1 MKKILLKTFSTA
13 VILLALL
20 VGLRILYGYTS
31 AYTLW
36 STIMPTP
43 GATVPLQYGLTTTG
57 TIQANVLTSTTTL
70 SAGGGAC
77 SVDSIGNLNCSTL
90 RGNSITTSGSGTFGS
105 VSSTGGIFTPSYFEA
120 NTSHSTAPGDISA
133 GGNIWA
139 NGAGTFGSVSSTGS
153 GTFGSASIGGHT
165 PWTAGNCSSSIGT
178 CTLIANAS
186 SGSAQY
192 ACSSGY
198 TQSGV
203 AGWAIFAGSACG
215 GAYVT
220 GDVIIQ
226 MVDQGAVVMQNNS
239 GGEIAVQA
247 IGLCCPN

>member
-70 SAGGGAC
+70 SAGGGAY

-105 VSSTGGIFTPSYFEA
+105 VSSS
-120 NTSHSTAPGDISA
+120 
-133 GGNIWA
+133 
-139 NGAGTFGSVSSTGS
+139 GS
-153 GTFGSASIGGHT
+153 GTFGSVTIGSHT
-165 PWTAGNCSSSIGT
+165 PWTIGS
-178 CTLIANAS
+178 CTLAYNSVTNSNAISVQCPANNKAIMGSVSCNPVNIVQSCPSSFSSGCTLSAGFSNSYWNGVCAAAPANA
-186 SGSAQY
+186 Y
-192 ACSSGY
+192 
-198 TQSGV
+198 V
-203 AGWAIFAGSACG
+203 WA
-215 GAYVT
+215 
-220 GDVIIQ
+220 
-226 MVDQGAVVMQNNS
+226 
-239 GGEIAVQA
+239 
-247 IGLCCPN
+247 LCCPN